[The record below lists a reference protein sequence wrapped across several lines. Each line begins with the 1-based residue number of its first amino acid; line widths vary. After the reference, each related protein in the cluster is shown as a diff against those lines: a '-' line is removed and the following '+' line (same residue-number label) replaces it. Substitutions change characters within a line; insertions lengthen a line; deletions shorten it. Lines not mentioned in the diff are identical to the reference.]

1 VDEGRYRITRVY
13 RSAHFNA
20 GNPLMQAPLDQ
31 PGVAVN
37 EGDYLLEVDGQAVSG
52 GVNLYSYFTG
62 KALKPTRITV
72 SANPTG
78 ESPRTYTVVP
88 LPGENTLRRIN
99 WAERNRR
106 TVEEESRGI
115 LGYIYIPSF
124 STNSLEMVFRQLLE
138 SGDRRGL
145 IIDERFNSGG
155 ITADYLIE
163 WLRRRPLYYYA
174 FRQGSNLAIPTNPP
188 PAAQVLLIN
197 EFNASAAETFAF
209 MFTRGAGIGGFGFV
223 PPLIDGGRITI
234 PNRAAFDPAGDWGIE
249 NQGVEPD
256 NAVHIMPVDWRQ
268 GRDPQLAAAI
278 NTVLQMIVDN
288 PPPEVKRPEYPEH
301 E

>member
-1 VDEGRYRITRVY
+1 
-13 RSAHFNA
+13 
-20 GNPLMQAPLDQ
+20 
-31 PGVAVN
+31 VN
-37 EGDYLLEVDGQAVSG
+37 EGDYLLEVDGQAVSA
-52 GVNLYSYFTG
+52 GVNLYSYLTG

-72 SANPTG
+72 SANLTG
-78 ESPRTYTVVP
+78 ESPRVYTVVP

-99 WAERNRR
+99 WADRNRR

-124 STNSLEMVFRQLLE
+124 STTSLEMVFRQLLE
-138 SGDRRGL
+138 SSDRRGL
-145 IIDERFNSGG
+145 IIDERFNGGG

-174 FRQGSNLAIPTNPP
+174 FRQGSNLPVPTNPP

-197 EFNASAAETFAF
+197 EINASAAETFAF
-209 MFTRGAGIGGFGFV
+209 MFKLGDMGRVIGTRTRGAGIGGFGFV
-223 PPLIDGGRITI
+223 PPFIDGGRITI
-234 PNRAAFDPAGDWGIE
+234 PNRAAFDPAGEWGIE
-249 NQGVEPD
+249 NHGVEPD
-256 NAVHIMPVDWRQ
+256 NEVHIMPTDWRQ

-288 PPPEVKRPEYPEH
+288 PPLEVKHPAYPEH